1 MNAETYDLIVLGS
14 GSAARDGA
22 GKAAREHGARVA
34 LIEHWL
40 WGGSCPNVACRPT
53 KAYVV
58 AAELMHDVRDRAAER
73 GIALPEPA
81 IELAQTRKW
90 KDSLRRD
97 QESWVQVLKDAG
109 YGVVPGTAT
118 FVDARTVRVGEQQL
132 LGDRILIATGSR
144 TAIPS
149 IPGIEDIE
157 WIDHI
162 SALELDEVPESLLI
176 VGAGPVGLEFAQIF
190 ARFGSRV
197 TIVNTGP
204 QIAARADT
212 EAAGELQAALEE
224 EGIEV
229 VLNSG
234 VDAFARNGNGIEA
247 TVGGRSV
254 HVSHVLLASGRLPN
268 VEELEPERIGLE
280 IGQGG
285 IAVDDRQRTNVDGV
299 WAAGDVAAGPM
310 LTPIAQYQARIA
322 VEDMFGDGSRR
333 ADYSVLPTAVFTD
346 PELGGVGLTEAEAAE
361 EGHDV
366 GVVKHP
372 LPAITRSQYIG
383 AKHGLYKI
391 VFDRVSRRVLGVH
404 VVSRAASDIVGS
416 LTPALKLGVTV
427 DDLAFMHHIYPSYS
441 EGLKAAAE
449 KALPVSASAAKPK
462 LVTRGSAQHFSRN

>member
-1 MNAETYDLIVLGS
+1 MNVEHYDLIVLGS

-34 LIEHWL
+34 LIEHRL

-58 AAELMHDVRDRAAER
+58 AAELMHDVRHHAAER
-73 GIALPEPA
+73 GIDLPEPSVR
-81 IELAQTRKW
+81 LAQTRRW
-90 KDSLRRD
+90 KDSIRRD
-97 QESWVQVLKDAG
+97 QESWVQTLEDAG
-109 YGVVPGTAT
+109 YGVVRGTAS
-118 FVDARTVRVGEQQL
+118 FVDARTVRVGDQQL
-132 LGDRILIATGSR
+132 SGDRILVATGSR
-144 TAIPS
+144 TAVPP

-157 WIDHI
+157 WIDHVT
-162 SALELDEVPESLLI
+162 ALELDDVPESLLV

-197 TIVNTGP
+197 TIVNSGP

-234 VDAFARNGNGIEA
+234 VDSFARNGNGIA
-247 TVGGRSV
+247 ASIGGRTI

-268 VEELEPERIGLE
+268 VEELVPDRIGLK
-280 IGQGG
+280 IGRGG

-299 WAAGDVAAGPM
+299 WAAGDVVAGPM

-322 VEDMFGDGSRR
+322 VADMFANGSRR
-333 ADYSVLPTAVFTD
+333 ADYSVLPTAIFTD
-346 PELGGVGLTEAEAAE
+346 PELGGVGMTETEAAE
-361 EGHDV
+361 QGHDV

-372 LPAITRSQYIG
+372 LPYVTRAQYTG

-391 VFDRVSRRVLGVH
+391 VFDRKTRRVLGVY
-404 VVSRAASDIVGS
+404 VVSRGASDIVGS

-427 DDLAFMHHIYPSYS
+427 DDLAFMHHVYPSYS

-449 KALPVSASAAKPK
+449 KALMSTSAAK
-462 LVTRGSAQHFSRN
+462 S